1 MLAITELINR
11 IRVLSHDALE
21 TGYDD
26 NTILFTIN
34 SGIRFI
40 NRIIKANK
48 PELLM
53 SFPATGTLNAGE
65 NVICLNNKI
74 LSILAVKANGRSL
87 KTTSP
92 ININLTLEAE
102 EPTAYYLCGFESLAL
117 WPMPT
122 KDIEYSVF
130 YVADSKE
137 LTINDKTSLPID
149 FDDALIE
156 YAVIRLSLG
165 NEFDMS
171 QEFSVMQTVVDQV
184 TGIINNYPN
193 PNYNINDYWNLSNDY
208 DCIESW

>member
-1 MLAITELINR
+1 MLAVTELINR
-11 IRVLSHDALE
+11 IRILMHDEIA

-34 SGIRFI
+34 SGVRFI
-40 NRIIKANK
+40 NRIIKSIK

-87 KTTSP
+87 ENTSP

-102 EPTAYYLCGFESLAL
+102 EPTAYYLCGFESIAL
-117 WPMPT
+117 WPIP
-122 KDIEYSVF
+122 KNDIEYSVF

-137 LTINDKTSLPID
+137 FTIEDKTSLPMD

-156 YAVIRLSLG
+156 YTVIRLSLG

-171 QEFSVMQTVVDQV
+171 QELSVMQSVVEQI
-184 TGIINNYPN
+184 TSIINNYPN
-193 PNYNINDYWNLSNDY
+193 PNYIINDYWSNDC

>member
-1 MLAITELINR
+1 MISINKLIDR
-11 IRVLSHDALE
+11 IRNLSHDELE

-53 SFPATGTLNAGE
+53 SFPATGTLSAGE
-65 NVICLNNKI
+65 SVICLNDKI

-92 ININLTLEAE
+92 ISIDLEKKAE
-102 EPTAYYLCGFESLAL
+102 EPDAYYLCGFESISVY
-117 WPMPT
+117 PTPT
-122 KDIEYSVF
+122 KDTDYAVF
-130 YVADSKE
+130 YVKDTKEVSLEDDSP
-137 LTINDKTSLPID
+137 LPND

-156 YAVIRLSLG
+156 YSVIRLSMG
-165 NEFDMS
+165 NEFDMN
-171 QEFSVMQTVVDQV
+171 QEISVMQTVVDQV
-184 TGIINNYPN
+184 MGIIYSYPSAEK
-193 PNYNINDYWNLSNDY
+193 NIDGYW
-208 DCIESW
+208 DCGSD